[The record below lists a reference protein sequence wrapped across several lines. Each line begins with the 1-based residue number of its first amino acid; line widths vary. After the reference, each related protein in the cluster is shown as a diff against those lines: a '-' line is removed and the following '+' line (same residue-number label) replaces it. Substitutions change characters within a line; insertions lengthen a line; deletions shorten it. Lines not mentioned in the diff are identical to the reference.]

1 MSFSFRK
8 PCTRTIAAL
17 HSYWNLR
24 PVQVRA
30 WGLAALAAAYRNIAC
45 EAAKRMLALADDKEL
60 LSLLSAGAE
69 R

>member
-1 MSFSFRK
+1 M
-8 PCTRTIAAL
+8 
-17 HSYWNLR
+17 
-24 PVQVRA
+24 QVRA
-30 WGLAALAAAYRNIAC
+30 WGLAAFAAAYRNIAC